1 MRSLII
7 PTDRAF
13 LSTFYKMTNIQ
24 LYCVIIVLCY
34 KYSLA
39 VNHVI
44 RHTEYG
50 KVKGVLEH
58 VQHGKVI
65 EKFLGIPYAQPP
77 IGKLRFEAPIPPHG
91 WGSEILRTEN
101 FGPACPQGAGGME
114 YIKLHHPG
122 FDLSSEDCLYLNVY
136 VPKIVNHNSRMPV
149 LVFIHGGSYFNG
161 MGGMFE
167 GSFLAIEGIIVVTVN
182 YRLGALGFLSTGDS
196 NIPGNY
202 GMLDQV
208 AALKWVK
215 QNIGHFDGDPDRIT
229 IDGHSAGG
237 CSVGLLMISPLT
249 KGLFR
254 NVIIQSGSPLAHW
267 AVRQRPS
274 LPDVYYNIF
283 TSAFDCLSN
292 NTFTVKQ
299 CLQSVTADEIFR
311 KTSGG
316 HASSPRISPQ
326 FTPVVDG
333 YFLPKHPR
341 ELLIEGDFYVDNVM
355 TGATKD
361 EGLVAANHLNY
372 TLAADLHGLDQL
384 LTLIH
389 CIRGDLPRLP
399 GIVDTVLEVY
409 ASWPFDTSDENVRQI
424 FSEIIGD
431 HFITAPTHDLA
442 EALVK
447 RNSTVYLY
455 NFEYRSEF
463 QRKEEGVV
471 HGSEIFY
478 LCGFPMTGHP
488 TFLYGEKDRKTAK
501 MLMHLWANFVKNGL
515 PSLVPH
521 KEFHMA
527 PYSLHRKQYS
537 NIFDGEMVP
546 KVEVNANYKDKK
558 IHFWNKKLPQLL
570 SNTHRQTIDQSRT
583 VTKSYFVQETN
594 SWVLISICIVLAAL
608 SISFLVG
615 YCRTRRQLIKV
626 LKQNGVPLANRM
638 I

>member
-1 MRSLII
+1 
-7 PTDRAF
+7 
-13 LSTFYKMTNIQ
+13 MTILQ
-24 LYCVIIVLCY
+24 LHLFSIIIVITSATV
-34 KYSLA
+34 K
-39 VNHVI
+39 HVI

-50 KVKGVLEH
+50 KVRGVLELVH
-58 VQHGKVI
+58 SGKVV
-65 EKFLGIPYAQPP
+65 EKYLGIPFAQPP
-77 IGKLRFEAPIPPHG
+77 IGKLRFEAPVPPKN
-91 WGSEILRTEN
+91 WGDEIRSTEH
-101 FGPACPQGAGGME
+101 FGPACPQGSGGMD

-136 VPKIVNHNSRMPV
+136 VPKIHHHNSKMSV

-167 GSFLAIEGIIVVTVN
+167 GAFLATEGIVVVTIN

-215 QNIGHFDGDPDRIT
+215 QNIAHFDGDPNRIT

-249 KGLFR
+249 KGLFN
-254 NVIIQSGSPLAHW
+254 NVIIQSGSPSAHW

-292 NTFTVKQ
+292 NTLNVKR
-299 CLQSVTADEIFR
+299 CLQSVSTEEMFR
-311 KTSGG
+311 MTSAG
-316 HASSPRISPQ
+316 HGSSPRMSPQ
-326 FTPVVDG
+326 FTPVIDG
-333 YFLPKHPR
+333 YFLPKHPK
-341 ELLIEGDFYVDNVM
+341 ELLKEGDFQVDNVM

-361 EGLVAANHLNY
+361 EGLVAANALIVS
-372 TLAADLHGLDQL
+372 LADDTHGLNRL

-389 CIRGDLPRLP
+389 CITGDLPSLP
-399 GIVDTVLEVY
+399 GIVDTVLEAY
-409 ASWPFDTSDENVRQI
+409 TSWPFDTSDENVRQI

-431 HFITAPTHDLA
+431 HFITAPTHEIAD
-442 EALVK
+442 ALVA
-447 RNSTVYLY
+447 RNKTVYLY
-455 NFEYRSEF
+455 NYEYKSEY
-463 QRKEEGVV
+463 QRKDEGVI
-471 HGSEIFY
+471 HGLEIFY

-488 TFLYGEKDRKTAK
+488 TFQYGEKDRKAAK
-501 MLMHLWANFVKNGL
+501 MLMHLWGNFVKNGI

-521 KEFHMA
+521 NDFYMVQYTQSK
-527 PYSLHRKQYS
+527 KQYN
-537 NIFDGEMVP
+537 NIYDGEQHVP
-546 KVEVNANYKDKK
+546 KIGIQMHYKHDKM
-558 IHFWNKKLPQLL
+558 HFWNNLVPRMLLNTQAL
-570 SNTHRQTIDQSRT
+570 SNITTTDIRT
-583 VTKSYFVQETN
+583 SYFVQETN

-608 SISFLVG
+608 AISFLVG
-615 YCRTRRQLIKV
+615 YCRTRKQLIRV
-626 LKQNGVPLANRM
+626 LNQNGVPIASRM